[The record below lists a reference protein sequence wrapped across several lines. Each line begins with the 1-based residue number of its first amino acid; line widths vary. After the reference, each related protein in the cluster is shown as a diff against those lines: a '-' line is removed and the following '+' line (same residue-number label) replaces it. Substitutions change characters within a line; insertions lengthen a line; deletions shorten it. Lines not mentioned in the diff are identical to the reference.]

1 MGFFSPSLLPW
12 RDNVIVNYN
21 QYLIS
26 NMVPRLPIFFYSL
39 KRVLIKV
46 GRLMCTFESWEE
58 EGLNGVK

>member
-1 MGFFSPSLLPW
+1 
-12 RDNVIVNYN
+12 
-21 QYLIS
+21 
-26 NMVPRLPIFFYSL
+26 MVPRLPIFFYSL